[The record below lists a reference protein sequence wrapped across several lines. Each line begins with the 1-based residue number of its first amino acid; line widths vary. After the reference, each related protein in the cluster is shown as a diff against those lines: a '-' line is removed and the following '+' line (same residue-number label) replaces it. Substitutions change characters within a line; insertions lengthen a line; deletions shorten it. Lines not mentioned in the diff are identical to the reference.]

1 MSMGQGLFAQPWI
14 AIRGCSTED
23 NVCPLSSNHSL
34 PRIPQGWVEHREL
47 FSIESRILRTQKTK
61 DRKESVYRGSRN
73 GSLVTFSVI
82 PLATVQSHDCSE
94 GWEIIAS
101 SIEEKKR
108 RF

>member
-1 MSMGQGLFAQPWI
+1 MSIGEGLFARPWI

-47 FSIESRILRTQKTK
+47 FSTEPRILRTQKTK

-82 PLATVQSHDCSE
+82 PLATVQSHDCSG